1 MAVDGIKYTKILKD
15 EDWLPKKLE
24 SFYISLINDPIVGR
38 KPIITETSFNL
49 MPSKEAAG
57 IIAKKQQVVEN
68 PNEPVENYNEE
79 NIEEP
84 VENYDE
90 ENYDEEN
97 IEENENVAQ
106 NNTTSLQITN
116 MPITIDNSSE
126 KTTFT
131 GQGDF
136 VQKMTRAYRAA
147 LQQRGLNPEFA
158 SYLVAQDALESGW
171 GAHQAGKNNFGGI
184 KETRQGKGVAKE
196 TKEWNGSKMITIRAP
211 FRDFDSLEDYVNYKL
226 NLVGNNKYN
235 VFAYKPTE
243 YFNRM
248 RIGGYA
254 TDPNYINKMNGVLS
268 SVLKYA

>member
-1 MAVDGIKYTKILKD
+1 
-15 EDWLPKKLE
+15 
-24 SFYISLINDPIVGR
+24 
-38 KPIITETSFNL
+38 

-68 PNEPVENYNEE
+68 PNEPVEHYNEE

-84 VENYDE
+84 V

-136 VQKMTRAYRAA
+136 VQKMTRAYRTA

-158 SYLVAQDALESGW
+158 SYLVAQDALESG
-171 GAHQAGKNNFGGI
+171 
-184 KETRQGKGVAKE
+184 
-196 TKEWNGSKMITIRAP
+196 
-211 FRDFDSLEDYVNYKL
+211 
-226 NLVGNNKYN
+226 
-235 VFAYKPTE
+235 
-243 YFNRM
+243 
-248 RIGGYA
+248 
-254 TDPNYINKMNGVLS
+254 
-268 SVLKYA
+268 